1 MQTIMT
7 RREIAEALG
16 IKYPYQLQRVLPDLR
31 KFGAFAHS
39 GYRRLQVK
47 NFFVIFRI
55 DETNKRVIVVTVRY
69 SRSGF

>member
-31 KFGAFAHS
+31 KFGAFKPKGLS
-39 GYRRLQVK
+39 WRM
-47 NFFVIFRI
+47 
-55 DETNKRVIVVTVRY
+55 NKEDFDRY
-69 SRSGF
+69 IEHLKTEKE